1 MRHATWMG
9 IGLMAVALVSGC
21 QTTPTQ
27 QGAVLGGALGA
38 GLGTIIGHQ
47 SGQQLEGALIGA
59 GAGAV
64 AGALIGDQ
72 VDERRSP
79 APQTAYVVEQ
89 RPVVREYR
97 AVERQPVR
105 GHYETRIVKS
115 PGGETYEERVWVPH
129 R

>member
-1 MRHATWMG
+1 MKFLTFTGITFLGATLFM
-9 IGLMAVALVSGC
+9 GC

-27 QGAVLGGALGA
+27 QGAVLGGAVGA

-72 VDERRSP
+72 VDERRAR
-79 APQTAYVVEQ
+79 APQPAYVVEQ
-89 RPVVREYR
+89 RPVREYR
-97 AVERQPVR
+97 VVERQPAR
-105 GHYETRIVKS
+105 GYYETRIVRS
-115 PGGETYEERVWVPH
+115 ASGEVYEERVWVPY